1 MERNMDDL
9 IEYTIPGDEQC
20 IVMSGSESRIYTRY
34 NPPMEFLSSKT
45 GYEMA
50 LFRLET
56 YFSWPN
62 INSSNNTFRISIDRG
77 KNWFD
82 LKISIGSYGVDGI
95 NKALQRLLIENT
107 NDKRG
112 VDKSYFVLS
121 GNKNTLKCV
130 LEIMDDSTI
139 VDFDTKNSISS
150 VLGFESKK
158 YKGVKRY
165 ESENQVDILSVN
177 SILVHCDVIKTS
189 RVNGIPAPII
199 YSFFPNA
206 IPGQKV
212 VSQPQHLIY
221 MPLTMNIISSMT
233 VWVTD
238 QKGNLLDLRGQQL
251 TLTFHIRKR
260 R

>member
-95 NKALQRLLIENT
+95 NKALQRLLIENI
-107 NDKRG
+107 NDKRVG
-112 VDKSYFVLS
+112 
-121 GNKNTLKCV
+121 TL
-130 LEIMDDSTI
+130 
-139 VDFDTKNSISS
+139 
-150 VLGFESKK
+150 
-158 YKGVKRY
+158 
-165 ESENQVDILSVN
+165 
-177 SILVHCDVIKTS
+177 
-189 RVNGIPAPII
+189 
-199 YSFFPNA
+199 
-206 IPGQKV
+206 
-212 VSQPQHLIY
+212 
-221 MPLTMNIISSMT
+221 
-233 VWVTD
+233 
-238 QKGNLLDLRGQQL
+238 
-251 TLTFHIRKR
+251 RKH
-260 R
+260 